1 MKKLLVGVFLIG
13 AGAMFAAAGGGG
25 SSRSFREIDTEIKEL
40 EKDFADAQEK
50 IARHASAIEDI
61 KDHLSYKNAVAIL
74 PSLRARLR
82 DKTISD
88 DEYSET
94 FDNVQEY
101 QRILADAD
109 KNIAK
114 HQAKIAQIYNDH
126 DYTRPMRQLPSLR
139 VERDAAAAREGIA
152 CVCVSIEEAG
162 AESEQTFTRYPKLGD
177 RTVEDYIDSLLRN
190 LPSTNSLQ
198 QIHLEDYNLVVSGY
212 KMSWDTKLKDLTPEQ
227 LRNVRVQIKPSGWD
241 WETFK

>member
-1 MKKLLVGVFLIG
+1 
-13 AGAMFAAAGGGG
+13 
-25 SSRSFREIDTEIKEL
+25 
-40 EKDFADAQEK
+40 
-50 IARHASAIEDI
+50 
-61 KDHLSYKNAVAIL
+61 
-74 PSLRARLR
+74 LRARLR

-126 DYTRPMRQLPSLR
+126 DYTRPMRQLASLR

-152 CVCVSIEEAG
+152 CVRVSIEGVG
-162 AESEQTFTRYPKLGD
+162 AESEQVFTRYPKLAD
-177 RTVEDYIDSLLRN
+177 DTVKKYIDSLLRN
-190 LPSTNSLQ
+190 LLSDNSLQ
-198 QIHLEDYNLVVSGY
+198 QIKLEDYNLVVSGRL
-212 KMSWDTKLKDLTPEQ
+212 MSWDIKLKDLTPEQ
-227 LRNVRVQIKPSGWD
+227 LRNIRVQRKPSDWD
-241 WETFK
+241 WETF